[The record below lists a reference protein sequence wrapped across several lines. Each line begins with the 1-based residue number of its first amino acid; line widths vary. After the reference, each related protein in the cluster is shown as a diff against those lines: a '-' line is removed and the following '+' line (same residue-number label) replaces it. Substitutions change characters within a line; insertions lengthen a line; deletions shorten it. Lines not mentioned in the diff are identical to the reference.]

1 MNRTISMSSLS
12 VPHRLTSDSL
22 LILIPYDRD
31 EPANVYT
38 VEYRTVFGNDASIG
52 SVSHSSYFFAIIS
65 ISKFQLN

>member
-22 LILIPYDRD
+22 LVLIPYDRD

-52 SVSHSSYFFAIIS
+52 SVSRSSSFAIIS
-65 ISKFQLN
+65 ISTF